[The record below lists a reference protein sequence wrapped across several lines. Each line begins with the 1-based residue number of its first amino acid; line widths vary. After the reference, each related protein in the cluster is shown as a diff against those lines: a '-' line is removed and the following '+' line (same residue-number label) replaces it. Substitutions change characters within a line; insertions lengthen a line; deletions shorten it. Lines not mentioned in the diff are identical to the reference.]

1 MILPVGS
8 LVNALAIILGS
19 ICGLLLHN
27 RFPDRVRIIV
37 FQGLGLCVLVI
48 GFQMAFKA
56 ADMLVVI
63 FAVLLGGITG
73 ELLRLDRR
81 LDAMGDSLKAL
92 VRSKN
97 ERFTE
102 GLVTASLIFCI
113 GAMAI
118 VGSFDEAL
126 RGDRTLLLTKSV
138 LDGFASIALAASY
151 GLGVFFSFLA
161 VLLYQGAL
169 TIFAG
174 YLQDCFS
181 AEMIAQLTG
190 AGGVLIIGIAINL
203 LDLKVIKLAN
213 LLPALVFVVVLTLAK
228 GWGSALLGLGA

>member
-8 LVNALAIILGS
+8 LVNALAIIIGS

-27 RFPDRVRIIV
+27 RFPDRIRIIV

-56 ADMLVVI
+56 VDMLVVI
-63 FAVLLGGITG
+63 FSVLLGGIAG
-73 ELLRLDRR
+73 ELLRIDRH
-81 LDAMGDSLKAL
+81 LDSLGDRLKIL

-118 VGSFDEAL
+118 VGSFDEAI
-126 RGDRTLLLTKSV
+126 RGDRTLLYTKSV
-138 LDGFASIALAASY
+138 LDGFASIALSASY
-151 GLGVFFSFLA
+151 GLGVLFSFIA
-161 VLLYQGAL
+161 VLVYQGL
-169 TIFAG
+169 FTIFAG
-174 YLQDCFS
+174 YLQNWFS
-181 AEMIAQLTG
+181 PTMIAQLTG
-190 AGGVLIIGIAINL
+190 TGGVLIIGIGISL
-203 LDLKVIKLAN
+203 LDLKSIKLAN
-213 LLPALVFVVVLTLAK
+213 LLPALVFIVLLTLGK
-228 GWGSALLGLGA
+228 SLCFGA

>member
-8 LVNALAIILGS
+8 LVNALAIIVGS

-27 RFPDRVRIIV
+27 RFPDRIRIIV

-56 ADMLVVI
+56 EDMLVVI
-63 FAVLLGGITG
+63 FSVLLGGIAG
-73 ELLRLDRR
+73 ELLRIDRH
-81 LDAMGDSLKAL
+81 LDSLGDRLKAV

-118 VGSFDEAL
+118 VGSFDEAI
-126 RGDRTLLLTKSV
+126 RGDRTLLYTKSV
-138 LDGFASIALAASY
+138 LDAFASIALSASY
-151 GLGVFFSFLA
+151 GLGVLFSFIA
-161 VLLYQGAL
+161 VLLYQGMF

-174 YLQDCFS
+174 YLQHWFS
-181 AEMIAQLTG
+181 PTMIAQLTG
-190 AGGVLIIGIAINL
+190 TGGVLIIGIGINL
-203 LDLKVIKLAN
+203 LDLKAIKLAN
-213 LLPALVFVVVLTLAK
+213 LLPALVFIVLLTLAK
-228 GWGSALLGLGA
+228 GFVFGA